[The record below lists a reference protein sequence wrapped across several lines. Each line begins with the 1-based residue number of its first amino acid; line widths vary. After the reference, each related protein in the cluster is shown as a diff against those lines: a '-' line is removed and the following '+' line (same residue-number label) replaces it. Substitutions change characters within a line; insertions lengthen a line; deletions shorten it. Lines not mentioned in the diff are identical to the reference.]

1 MLTFDPSYLLEH
13 FPKVFQRK
21 GQFRDAFY
29 GKLLEQT
36 PELQPHFDRYP
47 IAKTHM
53 MERFMMDLVKSASTG
68 TGIADLATSF
78 AASHGKFHLVDRHF
92 TACEIAMKHA
102 FSEVSQD
109 QSSIPSDAELN
120 FHMFLEI
127 VFHELRKAGQS
138 AGEAPATLT
147 AYARR

>member
-13 FPKVFQRK
+13 FPKVFQNK

-29 GKLLEQT
+29 GKLLEQA

-68 TGIADLATSF
+68 TGIGDLAVSF
-78 AASHGKFHLVDRHF
+78 ASSHGKFALQDHHY
-92 TACEIAMKHA
+92 TACETAMKYA
-102 FSEVSQD
+102 FATVSQD
-109 QSSIPSDAELN
+109 QPAIPSDAELS

-138 AGEAPATLT
+138 AEESPLP
-147 AYARR
+147 